1 MRRISGILLFILFL
15 GTANAQQI
23 QVGIHAGVDAAR
35 VRLYGAEGGPLK
47 YKSEL
52 AGGLSVEAMFSSLVG
67 VQLEGNYSQQGAGII
82 NADGSTAGSF
92 AFDYITVPLVVKL
105 HATPQL
111 SFHAGPQLGILLS
124 AKQKSNSSASVDLK
138 DQLEKTA
145 YYAVFGS
152 EYRFANGVNVGVRY
166 NTGVG
171 NISKGPNVDLKNTY
185 FSFRLGYSFSC
196 KK

>member
-1 MRRISGILLFILFL
+1 MRRISGILLVMLFM

-23 QVGIHAGVDAAR
+23 RVGVHTGIDAAR
-35 VRLYGAEGGPLK
+35 MRLYGAEGGPLK

-52 AGGLSVEAMFSSLVG
+52 TGGLSVEAMFSSLVG
-67 VQLEGNYSQQGAGII
+67 VQLEGNYSQQGAGLI
-82 NADGSTAGSF
+82 NDDGSTAGSF
-92 AFDYITVPLVVKL
+92 GFDYITVPLVIKL

-124 AKQKSNSSASVDLK
+124 AKQKSNSSSPQDIK
-138 DQLEKTA
+138 EQIEKTS

-152 EYRFANGVNVGVRY
+152 EYRFANGVNLGVRY
-166 NTGVG
+166 NSGFG
-171 NISKGPNVDLKNTY
+171 NIAKSPGVDLKNTY
-185 FSFRLGYSFSC
+185 FTFRLGYSFSC